1 MVLRNINEIALAGY
15 MTSDT
20 VIRAEIERQIILRKA
35 KTLSIADKL
44 LPSMNFGVLDVRYSY
59 SSEMD
64 GEYPVPENKVA
75 DFEDI
80 EWTTYNTTLEKA
92 QVRYGMSDEANI
104 RQLRDVQT
112 TNGQIQAA
120 RALAKILNN
129 HVLDTIVT
137 GGQYADNIVS
147 VAADAQWD
155 SGEVEADPE
164 ADITEAIGKIMT
176 YSRLEEM
183 DLDNG
188 GVEINLVYPA
198 TAWAALRKLNLI
210 GNVQMS
216 YKKYF
221 EETFRMGMFAS
232 RYSSVIDSDVTGLG
246 RDAYV
251 VCKIQEAG
259 LTGHFVPPPGKAIPM
274 VETRRLFGT
283 GDEKLFTNY
292 FKTKITPESSS
303 ETSTTYIAKIDNA
316 VKA

>member
-1 MVLRNINEIALAGY
+1 MVLRGINEIALAGY

-44 LPSMNFGVLDVRYSY
+44 LPSMNFGVLDVKYSY
-59 SSEMD
+59 SSDMD

-75 DFEDI
+75 SFEDI

-104 RQLRDVQT
+104 RQLRDVQE
-112 TNGQIQAA
+112 TNGQIKAA
-120 RALAKILNN
+120 RALSKILNN
-129 HVLDTIVT
+129 HVLDIIVA
-137 GGQYADNIVS
+137 GGQYANNIIS

-164 ADITEAIGKIMT
+164 GDITDAIGKIMT

-183 DLDNG
+183 DLENG

-210 GNVQMS
+210 GNVQQS

-221 EETFRMGMFAS
+221 QEAFGLGMYAS
-232 RYSSVIDSDVTGLG
+232 RYSSVIDAAVTGLG

-292 FKTKITPESSS
+292 FKTKITPESDS
-303 ETSTTYIAKIDNA
+303 ESSTTYIAKIDNA

>member
-1 MVLRNINEIALAGY
+1 MVLKGINEIALAGY

-35 KTLSIADKL
+35 KTLSVADKL
-44 LPSMNFGVLDVRYSY
+44 LPSMNFGVLDVKYSY
-59 SSEMD
+59 SSDMT
-64 GEYPVPENKVA
+64 GEYPVPENKIA
-75 DFEDI
+75 SFEDI

-104 RQLRDVQT
+104 RQLRDVQEQ
-112 TNGQIQAA
+112 NGQIKAA
-120 RALAKILNN
+120 RALAVLLNN
-129 HVLDTIVT
+129 HVVDTIVT
-137 GGQYADNIVS
+137 GGQYANNIIS

-164 ADITEAIGKIMT
+164 ADITDAIGKIMT
-176 YSRLEEM
+176 YSRLEDM
-183 DLDNG
+183 DLEG
-188 GVEINLVYPA
+188 GVEVNLLYPA

-210 GNVQMS
+210 GNVQQS

-221 EETFRMGMFAS
+221 QETFNLGMYAT
-232 RYSSVIDSDVTGLG
+232 RYSSVIDSTITGIG

-251 VCKIQEAG
+251 IVKVQEAG

-274 VETRRLFGT
+274 VESRRNFGT
-283 GDEKLFTNY
+283 GEEKLFTNY

-316 VKA
+316 VMA

>member
-1 MVLRNINEIALAGY
+1 MVLRGINEIALAGY

-44 LPSMNFGVLDVRYSY
+44 LPSMNFGVLDVKYSY
-59 SSEMD
+59 SSDMD

-75 DFEDI
+75 SFEDI

-104 RQLRDVQT
+104 RQLRDVQE
-112 TNGQIQAA
+112 TNGRIKAA
-120 RALAKILNN
+120 RALSTILNN
-129 HVLDTIVT
+129 HVLDIIVA
-137 GGQYADNIVS
+137 GGQYANNIIS

-164 ADITEAIGKIMT
+164 ADITNAIGKIMT

-210 GNVQMS
+210 GNVQLS
-216 YKKYF
+216 YKEYF
-221 EETFRMGMFAS
+221 KQTFNLGMYAS
-232 RYSSVIDSDVTGLG
+232 RYSSVIDADVTGLG

-303 ETSTTYIAKIDNA
+303 ESSTTYIAKIDNA